1 MSNIGYSLLKVKIN
15 KINNV
20 VSELI
25 YKAQKFVVGYFLNYI
40 DLQIKYLIEKIF
52 FVNTYYETIASQKV

>member
-1 MSNIGYSLLKVKIN
+1 MSNIGYSLLK
-15 KINNV
+15 INNV
-20 VSELI
+20 VSEPI
-25 YKAQKFVVGYFLNYI
+25 CIAQKFVVGYFLNYI